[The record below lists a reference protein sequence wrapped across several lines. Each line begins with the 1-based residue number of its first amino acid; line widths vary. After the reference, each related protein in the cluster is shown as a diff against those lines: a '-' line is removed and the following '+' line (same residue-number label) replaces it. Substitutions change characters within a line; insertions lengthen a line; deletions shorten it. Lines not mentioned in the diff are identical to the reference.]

1 MMTSSVRFDVGRPM
15 SELERAGLETQL
27 ARRLGLV
34 SCVRHPPAIDDV
46 TVERTENET
55 TVVVS
60 VCCEFSARRAKALV
74 GEVIKKL
81 P

>member
-1 MMTSSVRFDVGRPM
+1 MTSTVRFDVGRPL
-15 SELERAGLETQL
+15 SEPERAILETQL
-27 ARRLGLV
+27 V
-34 SCVRHPPAIDDV
+34 TCVRHPPAIDDV
-46 TVERTENET
+46 TVERSESAT

-74 GEVIKKL
+74 GEAIKNL

>member
-1 MMTSSVRFDVGRPM
+1 MTSSIRFDVGSPL
-15 SELERAGLETQL
+15 SEPERAILETQL

-34 SCVRHPPAIDDV
+34 TCVRHPPAIDDV
-46 TVERTENET
+46 TVERSDSAT

-60 VCCEFSARRAKALV
+60 VCCEFSARRAKMLV
-74 GEVIKKL
+74 GEAIKNI